1 MASSF
6 IQRLFKR
13 TAKTQSV
20 CLEILPDGIAWFCG
34 SHSASV
40 SDGQTGFL
48 ACPPAKRA
56 PLLAD
61 LVAQQGWAGAHT
73 TVVLP
78 LDQYSVFQLERPDG
92 LNDHDLADALRWKL
106 KDLLDYSPSNAVCDV
121 FEFPQDAS
129 RGRGHL
135 VNVVAARK
143 SLAKELVELV
153 SSAGLELRRVDV
165 AELAL
170 RNFAARMDTS
180 GRGMALVHLRDGYG
194 QMVVCKG
201 PVLYLSRRLDVS
213 SAELRDAGSQE
224 NAVQSLALE
233 MQRSLDYFE
242 SQLGQVPPRAICLVA
257 RDAMLPLTAMVSSYV
272 AAGIEAVDW
281 AAQGLTEPLD
291 SRCLVAWSAALPIP
305 EAQPR

>member
-1 MASSF
+1 M
-6 IQRLFKR
+6 
-13 TAKTQSV
+13 

-34 SHSASV
+34 NHSAADQS
-40 SDGQTGFL
+40 GFL

-61 LVAQQGWAGAHT
+61 LVAQQGWTGAPT

-92 LNDHDLADALRWKL
+92 LSDHDLADALRWKL

-121 FEFPQDAS
+121 FDFPHDAS

-135 VNVVAARK
+135 VNVVSARK
-143 SLAKELVELV
+143 TLAKELVALV
-153 SSAGLELRRVDV
+153 SDAGLELKRVDV

-170 RNFAARMDTS
+170 RNFAAQMDTS

-194 QMVVCKG
+194 QMVICKG

-213 SAELRDAGSQE
+213 AEDLRDAGRQE
-224 NAVQSLALE
+224 SAVQSLALE

-242 SQLGQVPPRAICLVA
+242 SQLGQVPPRSVRLVA
-257 RDAMLPLTAMVSSYV
+257 RDTKLPLASMISNYV
-272 AAGIEAVDW
+272 AAGIETVDW
-281 AAQGLTEPLD
+281 GAQGLTEPLD
-291 SRCLVAWSAALPIP
+291 SRCLVAWSAALPVA
-305 EAQPR
+305 EAPSR